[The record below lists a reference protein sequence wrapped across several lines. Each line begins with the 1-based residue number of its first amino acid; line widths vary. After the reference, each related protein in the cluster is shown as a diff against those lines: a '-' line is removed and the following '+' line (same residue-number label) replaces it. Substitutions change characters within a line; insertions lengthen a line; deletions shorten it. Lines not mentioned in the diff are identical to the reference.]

1 MIASEYS
8 RPFLQSGQCI
18 VADYD
23 LQWIEDVLQEAAHE
37 AGVSLPFRRE
47 LAEGVLLYLEEKCQL
62 KALPLEYLFGRLRSV
77 LRALGLPLIAE
88 HLHEQ
93 MPPVDIE
100 LDALAGES
108 PLPLFFY
115 AKLRERMEA
124 LRRMGLTAYRFS
136 GAHRCSLL
144 LGSRRRACPAQ
155 RKMLQ
160 ELESFL
166 AAQAA

>member
-1 MIASEYS
+1 MIAAEYS
-8 RPFLQSGQCI
+8 RPMIQTGQCV

-23 LQWIEDVLQEAAHE
+23 LQWIESVLQEAAQE
-37 AGVSLPFRRE
+37 AGVRLPFRRE
-47 LAEGVLLYLEEKCQL
+47 VAAGVLLYLEQRCPL
-62 KALPLEYLFGRLRSV
+62 KALPLEYLFARMRRL
-77 LRALGLPLIAE
+77 LREIGLPLIAE

-115 AKLRERMEA
+115 TELKQRMDSLRE
-124 LRRMGLTAYRFS
+124 LGLTAYRFS

-144 LGSRRRACPAQ
+144 LGKRRRSCPAQ
-155 RKMLQ
+155 RTALHELQ
-160 ELESFL
+160 SFL
-166 AAQAA
+166 ATQAA